1 MDSQLAVPQLHC
13 TTALRT
19 QLGEGPIWVAEREAL
34 YFVDIVNKNLHRLRP
49 RHNALKTWATPL
61 RPVFVVPTD
70 AGSLLVG
77 MEDGLYFFD
86 ETEGDF
92 TCIQPI
98 PMADGDRTRLND
110 ACVDAEGRLWFGTM
124 DEEEKEGKGILFCFK
139 AVPGGYAVSQHD
151 DDFIVTNGPSVTSDG
166 RTLYVSDTPRGV
178 IYRHSLSPDGALSD
192 KTVFAKFDD
201 GEGGPDGVVCDA
213 DGNLWAS
220 SWGGSKIIVFRPDG
234 SRRLELSV
242 PSPNM
247 TKVAFTGPKLS
258 TVYATSARQNLSEES
273 LAQYPEAGGLF
284 SGETPFR
291 GIETRLFRCLAA

>member
-1 MDSQLAVPQLHC
+1 MDSQLAVPQLQC

-34 YFVDIVNKNLHRLRP
+34 YFFDIVNKNLYRLRP

-70 AGSLLVG
+70 AGLLLVG
-77 MEDGLYFFD
+77 MEDGLYLFD

-98 PMADGDRTRLND
+98 PMADGDHTRLND

-151 DDFIVTNGPSVTSDG
+151 DDFIVTNSPSVTSDG

-178 IYRHSLSPDGALSD
+178 IYCHRLSPDGTLSD
-192 KTVFAKFDD
+192 KMVFAKFND
-201 GEGGPDGVVCDA
+201 GEGERMV
-213 DGNLWAS
+213 S
-220 SWGGSKIIVFRPDG
+220 SVMLMAIYGHPHGGSKIIVFRPDG
-234 SRRLELSV
+234 SRRLEMLL

-291 GIETRLFRCLAA
+291 GIETRLFRCLAV